1 MANHL
6 RPSSFDG
13 IIGQSSVIDRLKI
26 IIHGCKEA
34 DGVMPHTLIDGPPGL
49 GKTTIVQAM
58 SNELNVNL
66 YTLNAANIR
75 SVKNLLPYLMGIA
88 PRSILFIDEIHR
100 LPKIVEEFLYPV
112 MEDFVINITV
122 KGDDDKDKPETIDL
136 PQFTVAGATTS
147 GGSLSQP
154 FYDRFTIKEHL
165 SYYDIDELAKLAR
178 LNANK
183 LGLMIE
189 DNHLIEIAKRSK
201 GTPRILNARLNWY
214 KNYVSYYKD
223 IKIDINEVFVNQGID
238 SDGLDTYDRLYIDA
252 LKKAKGQPL
261 GLKSVSAMT
270 GIAIETIE
278 NSIEPFLVR
287 MGYVIRTQ
295 KGRIIGN
302 IKI

>member
-1 MANHL
+1 MGNTL
-6 RPSSFDG
+6 RPSSFDN

-26 IIHGCKEA
+26 IIHGCKQS
-34 DGVMPHTLIDGPPGL
+34 DGVLPHILIDGPPGL
-49 GKTTIVQAM
+49 GKTTIIGAL
-58 SNELNVNL
+58 SKELDVNL

-88 PRSILFIDEIHR
+88 PRSILFIDEVHR

-112 MEDFVINITV
+112 MEDFAINITV
-122 KGDDDKDKPETIDL
+122 KGDDDKDRPETIDL

-154 FYDRFTIKEHL
+154 FYDRFIIKEHL
-165 SYYDIDELAKLAR
+165 AYYTDIELAKLAR
-178 LNANK
+178 LNARK
-183 LGLMIE
+183 LGLMIDE
-189 DNHLIEIAKRSK
+189 DHLLEIAKRSK
-201 GTPRILNARLNWY
+201 GTPRILNARLMWY
-214 KNYVSYYKD
+214 KNYTSFYSNKQ
-223 IKIDINEVFVNQGID
+223 IDINEVFENQGID
-238 SDGLDTYDRLYIDA
+238 HMGLDAYDRLYIDA

-295 KGRIIGN
+295 KGRLMGDT
-302 IKI
+302 KT